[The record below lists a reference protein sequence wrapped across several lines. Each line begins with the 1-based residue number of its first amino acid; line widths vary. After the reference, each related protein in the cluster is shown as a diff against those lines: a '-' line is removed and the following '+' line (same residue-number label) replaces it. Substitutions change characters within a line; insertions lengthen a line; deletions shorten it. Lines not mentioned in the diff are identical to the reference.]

1 MLGGSLGL
9 GVLEQAMRAALATA
23 GAAMLQAVLDE
34 QDDGYA
40 GPRAGC
46 GCGGQAVYAGSRP
59 KTVTTVL
66 ARCASP
72 GITVP
77 PASTGFAPRDRQLG
91 LRASGALSPGLAE
104 MSALAGAEVS
114 FTRAAAPDGGP
125 GRRHP
130 QPPDHRA
137 VRRGRRRGPRR

>member
-1 MLGGSLGL
+1 VQPGRSGPGRRRSRREGKKGLAARIEEIAAAEVGRLAGLAAGMLGGSPGL

-46 GCGGQAVYAGSRP
+46 GCGGQAAYAGSRP

-66 ARCASP
+66 GPVHITRAWYHCA
-72 GITVP
+72 
-77 PASTGFAPRDRQLG
+77 ACQHGFAPRDRQLG
-91 LRASGALSPGLAE
+91 LRASGALS
-104 MSALAGAEVS
+104 
-114 FTRAAAPDGGP
+114 RAW
-125 GRRHP
+125 
-130 QPPDHRA
+130 
-137 VRRGRRRGPRR
+137 PR

>member
-1 MLGGSLGL
+1 MPGGSLGL

-23 GAAMLQAVLDE
+23 GAAMLHAVLDE

-66 ARCASP
+66 GPVRIVLAGAAVIP
-72 GITVP
+72 GP
-77 PASTGFAPRDRQLG
+77 GFAPRDRALG
-91 LRASGALSPGLAE
+91 LAPAQVATDAS
-104 MSALAGAEVS
+104 
-114 FTRAAAPDGGP
+114 
-125 GRRHP
+125 
-130 QPPDHRA
+130 
-137 VRRGRRRGPRR
+137 

>member
-1 MLGGSLGL
+1 MPY
-9 GVLEQAMRAALATA
+9 QATFALATA

-40 GPRAGC
+40 GPRAGY

-66 ARCASP
+66 GPVRITRAWYHCA
-72 GITVP
+72 
-77 PASTGFAPRDRQLG
+77 ACQHGFAPRDRQLG

-114 FTRAAAPDGGP
+114 FTDGGP